1 MSRFSCTGNNP
12 RSFLL
17 KIKLRSSSLQNF
29 SCTPMILT
37 NDFLQ
42 EKIYKN
48 QVHLGKE
55 EFSDSVEKNPQPAVW
70 PLRAGPPRPRDFFV
84 FDPRASGIS
93 QYLALEPAG
102 NFNFW
107 PSRPPAGNFNFWPPR
122 PPGKV
127 RVFSTLFSDEFYSGF
142 SHAMLVEKKMTDKTC
157 IKSCN
162 VES

>member
-1 MSRFSCTGNNP
+1 M
-12 RSFLL
+12 

-55 EFSDSVEKNPQPAVW
+55 EFSD
-70 PLRAGPPRPRDFFV
+70 
-84 FDPRASGIS
+84 
-93 QYLALEPAG
+93 
-102 NFNFW
+102 
-107 PSRPPAGNFNFWPPR
+107 
-122 PPGKV
+122 
-127 RVFSTLFSDEFYSGF
+127 EFYSGF
-142 SHAMLVEKKMTDKTC
+142 SHAMLVEKKMTEKTF